1 MLEKLI
7 ETGEKI
13 YNELDQGKKGNKLE
27 RITWLT
33 TSLRY
38 IESYLDDSIINDFIL
53 DLDLLNESLTA
64 ENAGLVLA
72 TLKAELALQ
81 SINKEP
87 DINERAKK

>member
-13 YNELDQGKKGNKLE
+13 YSNLDQGKKGNKLE
-27 RITWLT
+27 QITWLT

-38 IESYLDDSIINDFIL
+38 IESYLEGSIINDFIL
-53 DLDLLNESLTA
+53 DLDLLNELLTA

-72 TLKAELALQ
+72 ILKAELALR

-87 DINERAKK
+87 NTDMI